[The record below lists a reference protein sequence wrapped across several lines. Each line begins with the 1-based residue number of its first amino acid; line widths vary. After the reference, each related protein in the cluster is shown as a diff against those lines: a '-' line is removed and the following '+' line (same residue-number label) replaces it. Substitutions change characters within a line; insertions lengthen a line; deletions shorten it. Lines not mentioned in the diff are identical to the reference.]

1 MKKLERNFYIR
12 DVNIIAR
19 DLIGK
24 ILVHESNEG
33 ITSGIIIET
42 EAYKGPEDKAA
53 HTYNNRRTE
62 RTEIQFHEGGYSYV
76 YMIYGMHYCFN
87 ITVNTPDKPEA
98 VLIRAL
104 EPHEGIELMKARRK
118 TKSLSNLCSGPGKLC
133 SAMGITKAHYGID
146 LCGDELYLLD
156 DERPAPMIM
165 TSPRINIDYAEEYA
179 SMEWRYY
186 AASNDTD
193 R

>member
-1 MKKLERNFYIR
+1 MKKLEREFYIR
-12 DVNIIAR
+12 DVNLVAR

-24 ILVHESNEG
+24 LLVHESNEG
-33 ITSGIIIET
+33 ITSGFIIEA

-62 RTEIQFHEGGYSYV
+62 RTEIQFHEGGYAYV
-76 YMIYGMHYCFN
+76 YMIYGMYYCFN

-104 EPHEGIELMKARRK
+104 EPHEGIELMKSRRK
-118 TKSLSNLCSGPGKLC
+118 TEALRNLCNGPGKLC
-133 SAMGITKAHYGID
+133 CAMGITKAHYGTD
-146 LCGDELYLLD
+146 LSGDELYLLD
-156 DERPAPMIM
+156 DERPAPVVM
-165 TSPRINIDYAEEYA
+165 TSPRINIDYAEEYVNVK
-179 SMEWRYY
+179 WRYT
-186 AASNDTD
+186 AGNNTD

>member
-1 MKKLERNFYIR
+1 MKKLKREFYIR

-24 ILVHESNEG
+24 LLVHESPEG
-33 ITSGIIIET
+33 ITSGFIIES

-53 HTYNNRRTE
+53 HTYNNRRTS
-62 RTEIQFHEGGYSYV
+62 RTEIQFHEGGYAYV

-87 ITVNTPDKPEA
+87 ITVNIASKPEA

-104 EPHEGIELMKARRK
+104 SPHEGIELMKVRRK
-118 TKSLSNLCSGPGKLC
+118 TESLMNLCNGPGKLC
-133 SAMGITKAHYGID
+133 SAMGITKEHYGID
-146 LCGDELYLLD
+146 LCGDELYLID
-156 DERPAPMIM
+156 CERPAPAIM
-165 TSPRINIDYAEEYA
+165 TSPRINIDYAEEYVNVK
-179 SMEWRYY
+179 WRYY

>member
-1 MKKLERNFYIR
+1 MKKLERKFYIR
-12 DVNIIAR
+12 DVNLVAR

-62 RTEIQFHEGGYSYV
+62 RTEIQFHEGGYVYV

-118 TKSLSNLCSGPGKLC
+118 TESLRNLCNGPGKLC
-133 SAMGITKAHYGID
+133 CAMGITKMHYGID
-146 LCGDELYLLD
+146 LCGDKLYLLD
-156 DERPAPMIM
+156 DERPAPVIM

-179 SMEWRYY
+179 SMKWRYV
-186 AASNDTD
+186 ASNDTD
-193 R
+193 H